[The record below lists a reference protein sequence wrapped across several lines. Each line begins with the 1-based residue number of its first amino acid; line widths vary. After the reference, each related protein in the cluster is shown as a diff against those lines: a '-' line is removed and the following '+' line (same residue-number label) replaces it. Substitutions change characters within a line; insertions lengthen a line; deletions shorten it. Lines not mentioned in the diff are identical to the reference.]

1 MDRFRPVA
9 RGQTLPEQVADLLEE
24 HILTAQLQPGDRL
37 PSESE
42 LTAALKVSRSVVREA
57 FSRLKH
63 EGLVDTKVGVGAF
76 VTDKRRVVHID
87 DADLDGEQSMQLVYE
102 IRMTIEPNVAA
113 LAARRRTAVDVTRIE
128 GALRK
133 LMQSETTA
141 EFLAAE
147 QQLGGSIAAATGNPY
162 FIGIVDFVRSKYL
175 EAWRASGVNGSV
187 DLERAKA
194 ELAGTV
200 EAVTNGDDRAARS
213 LCLKHLRAAAARTGM
228 THRAD
233 EKALRA

>member
-1 MDRFRPVA
+1 M
-9 RGQTLPEQVADLLEE
+9 
-24 HILTAQLQPGDRL
+24 
-37 PSESE
+37 S
-42 LTAALKVSRSVVREA
+42 
-57 FSRLKH
+57 
-63 EGLVDTKVGVGAF
+63 GAF

-87 DADLDGEQSMQLVYE
+87 DADLDGEQSLQLVYE

-147 QQLGGSIAAATGNPY
+147 QQLGGSSRRRLETLTSLASLTLSGP
-162 FIGIVDFVRSKYL
+162 KYL

-187 DLERAKA
+187 DLGRAKA

-233 EKALRA
+233 EKALSA